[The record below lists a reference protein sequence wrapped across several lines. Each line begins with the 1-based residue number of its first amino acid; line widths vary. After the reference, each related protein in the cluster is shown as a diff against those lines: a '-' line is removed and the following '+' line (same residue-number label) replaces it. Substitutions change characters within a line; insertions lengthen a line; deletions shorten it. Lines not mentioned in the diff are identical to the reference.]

1 MKRHVACLMAVCMVG
16 SILAGCG
23 GNTDVKGTVT
33 TGSEVSAGSEVS
45 IGSEVSAEDPAEKT
59 TLRVAVQSY
68 YCSSL
73 MELVD
78 SQGWADEYN
87 LNLEYSVFSSGA
99 TINEAMGEWDVAVT
113 GGAFIYALAN
123 YDCKLVA
130 HQIDGTGQ
138 NDILARAGTEIAE
151 ASAAGDYAK
160 LAELVKGT
168 TILTNVGIT
177 GHYGL
182 ILWLQ
187 NLGLTSEDVNF
198 VSQDMSTI
206 YSSWVAGEGDLAVL
220 TFPYNQMV
228 ENSLVVGSLE
238 SAGGNMYEGVV
249 CTKNAYENKHDAVVN
264 FIKMIYRAT
273 DTLSA
278 DSELALLTVKNW
290 YTRNGKEL
298 DEDVV
303 KGELDTKPFISSAAA
318 KNIDLTEF
326 TQSYGEYLVG
336 QGLIEADRL
345 EIITS
350 NCANDI
356 LKEALSDAI
365 FD

>member
-1 MKRHVACLMAVCMVG
+1 MRRNVVFLLVACMVG
-16 SILAGCG
+16 TLLTGCG
-23 GNTDVKGTVT
+23 GSTAPKETVKQNAAPSAASNAAA
-33 TGSEVSAGSEVS
+33 SENA
-45 IGSEVSAEDPAEKT
+45 PAEKT
-59 TLRVAVQSY
+59 KLRVAVQSY

-73 MELVD
+73 MGLVD
-78 SQGWADEYN
+78 AEGWADDYN
-87 LNLEYSVFSSGA
+87 LDLEYSVFSSGA

-138 NDILARAGTEIAE
+138 NDIFAREGTEIAE
-151 ASAAGDYAK
+151 AAKAGDNAK

-187 NLGLTSEDVNF
+187 NLGLTSNDVNF

-206 YSSWVAGEGDLAVL
+206 YSSWIAGEGDIAVV

-228 ENSLVVGSLE
+228 ENSTVIGSLE
-238 SAGGNMYEGVV
+238 SAGGHMYESVV
-249 CTKNAYENKHDAVVN
+249 CTKDAYANKRDAIVDFV
-264 FIKMIYRAT
+264 KLIYRAS
-273 DTLSA
+273 DALAA
-278 DSELALLTVKNW
+278 DPDLTFKTVKEW
-290 YTRNGKEL
+290 YVTNGKDL
-298 DEDVV
+298 SDDDVH
-303 KGELDTKPFISSAAA
+303 GEVDTKPFITSDTA
-318 KNIDLTEF
+318 KTIDLTDF
-326 TQSYGEYLVG
+326 ASSYGQYLVG
-336 QGLIEADRL
+336 QGLIEEDKL
-345 EIITS
+345 ETITS

-356 LKEALSDAI
+356 LNEALSDEI
-365 FD
+365 FNGTK